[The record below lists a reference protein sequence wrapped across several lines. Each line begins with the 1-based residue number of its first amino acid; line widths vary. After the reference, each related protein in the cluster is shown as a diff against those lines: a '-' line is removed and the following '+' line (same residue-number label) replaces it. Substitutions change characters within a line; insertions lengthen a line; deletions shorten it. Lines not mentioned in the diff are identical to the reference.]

1 MYDIL
6 SLSLY
11 QSSSVIAASVL
22 LRALLPF
29 YDLDKHSV
37 LFVRWF
43 WAPFF
48 LQVVHALG
56 LVVVTSSRDE
66 LPVVNRHFRLFD

>member
-11 QSSSVIAASVL
+11 QSSVGNASAII
-22 LRALLPF
+22 LRASSLHVF
-29 YDLDKHSV
+29 EKFTV